1 MEWLAAGSE
10 AVCVTMK
17 RSVTQAQTMCTGIF
31 QHLSSVAGQ
40 GTTHKLWGGG
50 CWRKGE
56 GPQVLLQSPGWK
68 DLGQCFL
75 YYGPRTVLD
84 AKCTQSLR
92 SVEPANGDKRAPKYV
107 TGDPGVVSS
116 MWKSVSHKR
125 LNSRR
130 LRI

>member
-1 MEWLAAGSE
+1 MRESDSLVFFMCKMDFSHLLEWLVAGSE

-56 GPQVLLQSPGWK
+56 GPQALLQSPGWK

-75 YYGPRTVLD
+75 TLFCD
-84 AKCTQSLR
+84 IT
-92 SVEPANGDKRAPKYV
+92 
-107 TGDPGVVSS
+107 
-116 MWKSVSHKR
+116 
-125 LNSRR
+125 
-130 LRI
+130 